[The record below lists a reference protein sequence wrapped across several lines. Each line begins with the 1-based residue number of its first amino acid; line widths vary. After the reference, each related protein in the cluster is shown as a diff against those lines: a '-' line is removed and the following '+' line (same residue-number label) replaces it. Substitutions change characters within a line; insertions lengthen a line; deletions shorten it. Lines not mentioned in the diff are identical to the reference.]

1 MRRLLMNKLDRIMR
15 IRLKNLI
22 GLVSLVIIFTA
33 CEGSSSAKGVVK
45 DKETNLPLDSV
56 TCTVTSGEMQ
66 IVTNSTGEYDVH
78 NNIGGCV
85 GGCKDIVVEFSRN
98 GYKTVVKVEE
108 EARGIVYMEK

>member
-1 MRRLLMNKLDRIMR
+1 MRV
-15 IRLKNLI
+15 RLKNLI
-22 GLVSLVIIFTA
+22 GLACILIILTA

-66 IVTNSTGEYDVH
+66 VVTDSTGKYDVH
-78 NNIGGCV
+78 NNMGGCV

-98 GYKTVVKVEE
+98 GYKTVVKVED
-108 EARGIVYMEK
+108 EARGIVYLEK